1 MGIMDVLERLEG
13 PEYEEATLQETA
25 ETVEETQI
33 PRETEQTT
41 EEPAAV
47 QPPQVIDVEAT
58 PVEEAETSETVPAL
72 RRKGIRPETIMA
84 IVAVAAAVVLIAV
97 VVLCQPYFA
106 DKQETVQETQ
116 SQLHQEDPFLVT
128 EKPRDE
134 FLEPPVPE
142 TQPDDPTIPPD
153 TNPYD
158 KFDFQYNRHNYLL
171 LQNVTSYPGVDV
183 SAYQGDIN
191 WKKVKDSGIDF
202 AIVRLGYRG
211 YESGKLVKDEY
222 AEKNL
227 DGARDAGLR
236 VGAYF
241 FSQALTINEVDQEIA
256 FMLEI
261 LGDRELDMPIVLDW
275 EIPAA
280 SARTTKMDART
291 LTDIQRHFC
300 GQMRDRGYWPMIYFN
315 WHQSENLYYL
325 SELEEYDFWL
335 ALYQDRMTY
344 PWKVEMWQY
353 SSSGSVPGINGPVDL
368 NVYMPD

>member
-1 MGIMDVLERLEG
+1 MGIMDVLERLDG
-13 PEYEEATLQETA
+13 PEYDEPDTPEMTRE
-25 ETVEETQI
+25 
-33 PRETEQTT
+33 PETEM
-41 EEPAAV
+41 EEVPVENASKI
-47 QPPQVIDVEAT
+47 IDVEAV
-58 PVEEAETSETVPAL
+58 PVMEVPEETTEWSKPAEAPVLP
-72 RRKGIRPETIMA
+72 RRKGLRPEIIMG
-84 IVAVAAAVVLIAV
+84 IVAALAAVVLLVV
-97 VVLCQPYFA
+97 VVLCRPYFEA
-106 DKQETVQETQ
+106 KQEVQVQQTPVQDE
-116 SQLHQEDPFLVT
+116 EPFLVT

-134 FLEPPVPE
+134 FLEPTVSETEPE
-142 TQPDDPTIPPD
+142 NPTIPPD

-158 KFDFQYNRHNYLL
+158 PYDFQYNRHNYLL

-211 YESGKLVKDEY
+211 YESGKLVEDAY
-222 AEKNL
+222 AVKNL
-227 DGARDAGLR
+227 DGARAAGLR

-256 FMLEI
+256 FMLKI

-275 EIPAA
+275 EIPA
-280 SARTTKMDART
+280 SNARTAKMDATT

-300 GQMRDRGYWPMIYFN
+300 GQMRDKGYWPMIYFN

-325 SELEEYDFWL
+325 SDLEEYDFWL

-353 SSSGSVPGINGPVDL
+353 TSSGKVPGINGPVDL